1 MVGSE
6 EEKGDHQSKY
16 GFMILNRSV
25 VVVVVTGG
33 GEVVVVDTGGGE
45 EVVVDTV
52 GGEEIGG
59 WDTVCWGTG
68 GTGGAIVEE

>member
-45 EVVVDTV
+45 E
-52 GGEEIGG
+52 IGG